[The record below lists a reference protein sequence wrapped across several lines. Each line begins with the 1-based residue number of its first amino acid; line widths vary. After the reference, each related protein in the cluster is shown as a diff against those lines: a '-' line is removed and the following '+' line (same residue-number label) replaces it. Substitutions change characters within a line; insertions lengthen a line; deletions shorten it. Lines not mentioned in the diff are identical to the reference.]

1 MVNKEKIRDKFQII
15 NHNLDKLGQIKEKG
29 LNEFLASDFLAEAA
43 VRLLQVSIEAM
54 LDISH
59 HLVSRKNLGTPKSYH
74 ETIEILTNAGILPQE
89 KLPTFI
95 TMVRFRNRAVHMYD
109 RISDAEIYQIIE
121 HRLSDFDDFVRAVI
135 QFIDNNDHG

>member
-43 VRLLQVSIEAM
+43 VRLLQVSLEAM

-59 HLVSRKNLGTPKSYH
+59 HFVS
-74 ETIEILTNAGILPQE
+74 
-89 KLPTFI
+89 
-95 TMVRFRNRAVHMYD
+95 
-109 RISDAEIYQIIE
+109 
-121 HRLSDFDDFVRAVI
+121 
-135 QFIDNNDHG
+135 